1 MTTKAIWVY
10 ELHRPK
16 EFKDAVL
23 AAAASTGST
32 VGGGLVTNNLLLE
45 WQTDMGATL
54 MVTGADG
61 YRVTRVRYG
70 TVDIVRGT
78 LNMGGLQV
86 DAKEMVKT
94 VKQLHPSIGPVKL
107 VLDEY
112 HQLNVFQEDD
122 LLGFMSTKSAFPYPN
137 VAAVIPPTWRR
148 RALLKRSHLEMT
160 LKGWTTDV
168 YPVRIK
174 VEHGWVVMK
183 TGILTD
189 DYVLDHVARFHVEPE
204 SVTPVMVSNTDI
216 DVLADPRYLTS
227 ALRHLPKGELV
238 NLYFN
243 TPNAPFQLSWG
254 DVATTIMP
262 RHDPTEAIPKP

>member
-1 MTTKAIWVY
+1 MTKAIWVY

-32 VGGGLVTNNLLLE
+32 VGGGLVTNNLLME
-45 WQTDMGATL
+45 WQTDMDATL

-70 TVDIVRGT
+70 TVDIVRGRSV
-78 LNMGGLQV
+78 LDMGGLQV
-86 DAKEMVKT
+86 DAKEMVKII
-94 VKQLHPSIGPVKL
+94 KQLAPWRGPVKL

-112 HQLNVFQEDD
+112 HQLNVFQEGD
-122 LLGFMSTKSAFPYPN
+122 LLGFMSTKSDFPYPN
-137 VAAVIPPTWRR
+137 VAAVIPPTWKQRIVM
-148 RALLKRSHLEMT
+148 KRSHLETT
-160 LKGWTTDV
+160 LKGWTTNA
-168 YPVRIK
+168 YPMRLAI
-174 VEHGWVVMK
+174 GWGNVNM
-183 TGILTD
+183 TTQILTD
-189 DYVLDHVARFHVEPE
+189 DYSLSHVALFAVEPE
-204 SVTPVMVSNTDI
+204 SDMTSDI

-243 TPNAPFQLSWG
+243 APNAPFQLSWG

-262 RHDPTEAIPKP
+262 RHDPIPEAITKS